1 MDAFWGPLMIYGG
14 LVVAGIIIAAIGVP
28 WSESHDRDK
37 RQIAGVFLTL
47 GGAVGTMGAGGIA
60 IKLLGELIEAIF

>member
-1 MDAFWGPLMIYGG
+1 MIYGG
-14 LVVAGIIIAAIGVP
+14 LVVVGILIAACGAP

-47 GGAVGTMGAGGIA
+47 GGAVGMMGAGGIFF
-60 IKLLGELIEAIF
+60 KLLRELIEAIF